1 MGGTICIV
9 ERSFSN
15 TGHLCRSLGN
25 VNMQTLHHFVES
37 VLLNAGFAVYV

>member
-15 TGHLCRSLGN
+15 TGHLCHSLGN
-25 VNMQTLHHFVES
+25 VMQTLHRFVES